1 MRMESMKQK
10 RIVSY
15 KTNKGVCAPYYLVE
29 FADGRREILSH
40 LIIDKRL
47 LADYEKKIYGL
58 K

>member
-1 MRMESMKQK
+1 MESMKQK

-15 KTNKGVCAPYYLVE
+15 YTNRGVCAPYYLVE

-40 LIIDKRL
+40 LIIDKKL
-47 LADYEKKIYGL
+47 LSDYEKKIYGL